1 MAALNLPQHDIAQ
14 VLPCMH
20 VYPEPAA
27 VFAADELAQASRHF
41 LPIVS
46 IDLAAIDPTW
56 AGRIH
61 LVQPCE
67 NSFEWGEGYFNDW
80 VHPNWLAF
88 HLTEDSRYE
97 WLGDW
102 RCFLLE
108 QPVPDKLPRT
118 WRVAADDFAWVDA
131 QLAAFGVPTP
141 DRSLRNA
148 KGALAST
155 ARDWMQATYD
165 LQHASHA
172 LARQRWQ
179 SSGLLNHQPDLG
191 REPQADDGVC
201 WLDHLGGEACAGNW
215 AEMGGH
221 AIETIGGMDEDGE
234 WDEAAAA
241 YPVRP
246 DGRRFRFIAATTG
259 YHHCASGADG
269 VLLFFEPESRTA
281 LITFD
286 RG

>member
-1 MAALNLPQHDIAQ
+1 MAALNLPQHDITA

-27 VFAADELAQASRHF
+27 VFAAAELAQASRHF

-46 IDLAAIDPTW
+46 IDLAAIDPAW
-56 AGRIH
+56 AGRNH

-80 VHPNWLAF
+80 VQPNWLAF
-88 HLTEDSRYE
+88 RLTEDNHYE

-118 WRVAADDFAWVDA
+118 WRVTADDFAWVDA
-131 QLAAFGVPTP
+131 QLAVFGVPTP
-141 DRSLRNA
+141 DRAQRTA
-148 KGALAST
+148 QGALACT
-155 ARDWMQATYD
+155 ARDLMQATYD

-179 SSGLLNHQPDLG
+179 SSGLLNHKPDLG
-191 REPQADDGVC
+191 REPKVDDGVS
-201 WLDHLGGEACAGNW
+201 WLDQLGG
-215 AEMGGH
+215 
-221 AIETIGGMDEDGE
+221 DG
-234 WDEAAAA
+234 W
-241 YPVRP
+241 PRHRNHRRH
-246 DGRRFRFIAATTG
+246 GRRRRVGRRSGRLPGDARRQALSLHRGDHGLPPLRIWRRCGAA
-259 YHHCASGADG
+259 
-269 VLLFFEPESRTA
+269 VF
-281 LITFD
+281 
-286 RG
+286 